1 MVFLWNDLCGSGL
14 SDRTSGADIA
24 SPAVSALKDPARP
37 ARGFSLEIDMDRDDG
52 FPPHIIGFMK
62 RKREKE
68 KLQPA
73 RPFRLIVADDD
84 HSRTAPNA

>member
-1 MVFLWNDLCGSGL
+1 
-14 SDRTSGADIA
+14 
-24 SPAVSALKDPARP
+24 
-37 ARGFSLEIDMDRDDG
+37 LEIDMDRDDG

-73 RPFRLIVADDD
+73 RPFRLIVADDEY
-84 HSRTAPNA
+84 SRTAPKA